1 MTSGLDRRLAGEIE
15 AFRRDGVYKR
25 LNHLDSPQ
33 SAWVA
38 MEGRGRILILSSN
51 NYAGLC
57 DVPEVIEAGKA
68 ALDRFGAGTGS
79 VRFICGTFT
88 IHREL
93 EQALAK
99 LVGTEAALSYVS
111 CWTANEGLMPTVLD
125 EQDVVISDALNH
137 ASIIDGVRLS
147 KAARRVYKH
156 SDMADLKNVLVETAS
171 MRTRMVVTDG
181 VFSMEGDIAN
191 LPEIVALARAHDA
204 VVVVDDSHGTGVL
217 GATGRGTPEHHGML
231 GEVDVITSTLG
242 KALGGAAGGFT
253 AGSASL
259 VDYLTQRSR
268 PQLFSNALPPTVAA
282 SALAAVRYL
291 EAHPERVTK
300 LHENA
305 RYFRES
311 LVAMGLSPLPGRTPI
326 VPIILGETAKAI
338 RASEMMLDEGVFVT
352 GFGYPV
358 VPQGHARV
366 RCQISAA
373 HSKDDLDFALAA
385 FKRVGAKL
393 GLI

>member
-1 MTSGLDRRLAGEIE
+1 VTTELDTRLAAEIE
-15 AFRRDGVYKR
+15 GFRRDGVYKK

-33 SAWVA
+33 SAWVT
-38 MEGRGRILILSSN
+38 MQGRGRVLILSSN
-51 NYAGLC
+51 NYLGLC
-57 DVPEVIEAGKA
+57 DVPEIVDAGKA

-88 IHREL
+88 VHDEL
-93 EQALAK
+93 ERALASW
-99 LVGTEAALSYVS
+99 VGTPASLSYVS

-125 EQDVVISDALNH
+125 EQDVVISDSLNH
-137 ASIIDGVRLS
+137 ASIIDGVRLC

-156 SDMADLKNVLVETAS
+156 SDMADLKQVLEETATA
-171 MRTRMVVTDG
+171 RTRFIITDG
-181 VFSMEGDIAN
+181 VFSMEGDVAN
-191 LPEIVALARAHDA
+191 LPEIVALARQHRA
-204 VVVVDDSHGTGVL
+204 VVAVDDSHATGVM
-217 GATGRGTPEHHGML
+217 GATGRGTAEHHGMQ
-231 GEVDVITSTLG
+231 GEIDVVTSTLG

-253 AGSASL
+253 AGSAAL

-291 EAHPERVTK
+291 EAHPERVAT
-300 LHENA
+300 LHDNA
-305 RYFRES
+305 RYFRSRLIE
-311 LVAMGLSPLPGRTPI
+311 MGLKPLPGETPI

-352 GFGYPV
+352 GFGFPV
-358 VPQGHARV
+358 VPAGHARV

-385 FKRVGAKL
+385 FKKVGATL
-393 GLI
+393 GLV